1 MRDFRDAKAMAQTL
15 RDTLDARSVSLTHS
29 ESQELIAK
37 VLGFRDWN
45 VLAARIQS
53 ESDGPNSPAPGSG
66 SRSGLPQDLDA
77 SGKPVR
83 QEIVVDAAILDE
95 YVGFYQL
102 NDTTVFTVTRHD
114 NQFVTQLSG
123 QREVPIYAQSKTEFF
138 AKIVDAQI
146 SFITDPHGQAVSLIL
161 HQNGRDVPMARI
173 NATATQQISD
183 RLAKKLNSDSASL
196 GTESALLRLVNGIV
210 SGNPNYDE
218 MSSELAE
225 ATRQQW
231 SALRSDVGESGP
243 VQSIRFVGVGS
254 RGEDVYVV
262 TQVRRAWHW
271 RIAPDL
277 KGTRLPWP
285 GSVQDFNTNA
295 SKRWWMKS

>member
-15 RDTLDARSVSLTHS
+15 RDALNTRSVSLTHS
-29 ESQELIAK
+29 ESLELVAK
-37 VLGFRDWN
+37 ILGFHDWN

-53 ESDGPNSPAPGSG
+53 ESTEPNRPAPGSS

-83 QEIVVDAAILDE
+83 REIVVDAAILDG

-102 NDTTVFTVTRHD
+102 NDTAVFTVTRRE
-114 NQFVTQLSG
+114 NQLVTQLTG

-138 AKIVDAQI
+138 ARIVDAQI
-146 SFITDPHGQAVSLIL
+146 SFITDSHGQAASLIL

-173 NATATQQISD
+173 DATAAQQISD
-183 RLAKKLNSDSASL
+183 RLAKKLNSDTASP

-218 MSSELAE
+218 MSSGLAE

-231 SALRSDVGESGP
+231 STLRSDVGESGP
-243 VQSIRFVGVGS
+243 VQSTRFVGVGS

-271 RIAPDL
+271 RIALDS
-277 KGTRLPWP
+277 KGLIAMAWVSP
-285 GSVQDFNTNA
+285 GL
-295 SKRWWMKS
+295 